1 LLKGQSVQ
9 QSTVSDAFGNFSLSQ
24 IAPDNY
30 SLEISASQ
38 YKRDKKVNVKVT
50 GGSIIVMNVELRN

>member
-1 LLKGQSVQ
+1 
-9 QSTVSDAFGNFSLSQ
+9 LSQ

-30 SLEISASQ
+30 SLEVSAPQ